1 MGTGAAHEEQ
11 GERRVGA
18 WSWRKGRTLMGC
30 TGGRWQGPE
39 PGQQAA
45 AVALGPLYGLQS
57 GFQLTGWV
65 ASEAPLPL

>member
-1 MGTGAAHEEQ
+1 MGTGAAHVEQ
-11 GERRVGA
+11 GEGRVGA
-18 WSWRKGRTLMGC
+18 RSWGKRGSLKGC

-45 AVALGPLYGLQS
+45 AVAPGPLYGLQS
-57 GFQLTGWV
+57 GFQLTDWV